1 MTYKS
6 YMKVLLFVLALGG
19 LFVLNS
25 FIISNLILNY
35 TIPKDIDA
43 KFCDLSDQE
52 LEFGFHSKLFHLEA
66 GKFVSGQ
73 SLGSIFQENNIV
85 EQVSR
90 QVIQNIQQ
98 NFSPTR
104 FIAGNK
110 IAFVHSDM
118 CHRPDYFCYEIN
130 SSKYLVCQ
138 LFGDYCVEL
147 VEKEKTYQQ
156 EISYGFIDKT
166 LWHALESENI
176 SLNLIDQMEDALAS
190 AVDFHHV
197 QKGDIF
203 KLVYNRL
210 YIEGVPTDD
219 GELLAAYFNA
229 SGKDNY
235 SFQYTSGKN
244 SGYYDLKGRP
254 MKSRFLKAPLR
265 FSRIT
270 SGFNLKRLHP
280 VLKFSR
286 PHLGTDYA
294 APHGTPIM
302 AVGSGVVEAASY
314 TGGNGNYVKIKH
326 DNAHQTQYLHMSRFA
341 SGVRRGAHVSQ
352 GQIIGYVGSTGLAT
366 GPHVC
371 FRFWKNG
378 RQVDHRRLSFPSPEP
393 LPESVLPEFLKH
405 KERLLSI
412 LDNID
417 NEMALNKIRR
427 S

>member
-1 MTYKS
+1 MR
-6 YMKVLLFVLALGG
+6 VLLFLLAMGG
-19 LFVLNS
+19 LFFINS
-25 FIISNLILNY
+25 FIISSLVINY
-35 TIPKDIDA
+35 SDDETKQHEN
-43 KFCDLSDQE
+43 CQSLSE
-52 LEFGFHSKLFHLEA
+52 ISHFGFREGMFHVEQSKIL
-66 GKFVSGQ
+66 SGQ
-73 SLGSIFQENNIV
+73 SLGSLFQSNNLQDATIKKAIQSIQEN
-85 EQVSR
+85 
-90 QVIQNIQQ
+90 
-98 NFSPTR
+98 FSTTK

-110 IAFVHSDM
+110 IAFIHSDL
-118 CHRPDYFCYEIN
+118 CKRPDYFCYEIN
-130 SSKYLVCQ
+130 NTKYLVCQ

-147 VEKEKTYQQ
+147 VEKEKSFQQ
-156 EISYGFIDKT
+156 EVAYGFIDRT
-166 LWHALESENI
+166 LWHALGEENI

-203 KLVYNRL
+203 KLVFNRL
-210 YIEGVPTDD
+210 YIEGKPTDD

-235 SFQYTSGKN
+235 SFKYKLDKN
-244 SGYYDLKGRP
+244 TGYYDLQGRP

-265 FSRIT
+265 FSRVT
-270 SGFNLKRLHP
+270 SGFNPRRLHP
-280 VLKFSR
+280 VLKYSR

-326 DNAHQTQYLHMSRFA
+326 DNSYQTQYLHMSRFA
-341 SGVRRGAHVSQ
+341 SGIRRGTHVSQ
-352 GQIIGYVGSTGLAT
+352 GQVIGYVGSTGLAT

-393 LPESVLPEFLKH
+393 LPASVLPEFMKH
-405 KERLLSI
+405 KEGLLTI
-412 LDNID
+412 LDQID
-417 NEMALNKIRR
+417 NQTALNKDRR